1 MSLELDCP
9 VTLDHPALQVH
20 MSKFISAIGI
30 YELTGFSPASHAD
43 LMPVLFLLRL
53 VTA

>member
-9 VTLDHPALQVH
+9 VTPDHPALQVH

-30 YELTGFSPASHAD
+30 YELTGFSPASHAS
-43 LMPVLFLLRL
+43 LLLVPFFLHL